1 MGTEPGGALGSS
13 TGAPGRACTPIDAGA
28 SNRHDPAGQ
37 DGRMPLRHASAPTPL
52 GIATAVLTDTGLG
65 MLHFGDGDPE
75 YVLERAALAWRTP
88 LTHDEASLTPVFM
101 QLDEYFA
108 GERRDFDIPLD
119 LSQTHGF
126 VRAALETICTIA
138 YGETASYGEVA
149 VRAGAPGAA
158 RAVGSACAR
167 TPISVVVPAHRV
179 VRADGSIGEYGGDPD
194 TKRFLLDLE
203 VHALTLA
210 AQAER

>member
-1 MGTEPGGALGSS
+1 
-13 TGAPGRACTPIDAGA
+13 
-28 SNRHDPAGQ
+28 
-37 DGRMPLRHASAPTPL
+37 MPLRHASASTPL

-75 YVLERAALAWRTP
+75 HVLERAALAWRTP
-88 LTHDEASLTPVFM
+88 LTHDAASLAPVFA

-119 LSQTHGF
+119 LSQTRGF

-167 TPISVVVPAHRV
+167 TPISLVVPAHRV

-203 VHALTLA
+203 VHALSLA
-210 AQAER
+210 AQGER